1 MTMKTTKKPG
11 LLATLRT
18 AALAVSTMLF
28 VTALGVTVFG
38 DNLKALLGMS
48 ADSLSGDTTVERRT
62 TKSKYGSLE
71 KKTLAHFGG
80 GNDDYGY
87 GGRGVVAPPVT
98 LAPNPVTNAA
108 RDALS
113 TFGIDVDTASYT
125 WSRRAVLEYS
135 QVPTPADVRVEEWVN
150 AFDYGLKAPSVEPV
164 AISVEGAVSPFDE
177 SKTLVKVSL
186 KARAVEV
193 RQPAHL
199 VFLVDVSGSM
209 SGPDRLPLA
218 KRALNELVA
227 NLNAQDTVS
236 LVTYA
241 GQTDV
246 VLKPTSA
253 DRKSTIMSAIEQLGA
268 GGGTNMGS
276 GMELAYKLAVGQ
288 VSRGTTTRVI
298 VLTDGDTN
306 IGPNLSTEKMLAS
319 IHAYVEEGVTMTT
332 VGFGMGNY
340 RGQALEQLADKGN
353 GQALYIASERDI
365 RKVFGAQLT
374 STLEVVGKDV
384 KVQVAF
390 DPKVVSSYRLLG
402 YENRAIADEDFTN
415 DKVDAGEMGSGHT
428 VTALYE
434 VALTS
439 TRGAVGT
446 VSVRGKTPDSGK
458 VWEVSQTVERKAVE
472 HALNE
477 QGADFRF
484 AAAVALGA
492 DTARG
497 NANGSWSLSAIARLA
512 EEATEGREER
522 VEFVRLLRRL
532 EQLRTQP
539 VVRNTATSQY

>member
-1 MTMKTTKKPG
+1 MTMKSTKPG
-11 LLATLRT
+11 LISTLRT
-18 AALAVSTMLF
+18 ASLAVATVVLA
-28 VTALGVTVFG
+28 TAAVVTVFG
-38 DNLKALLGMS
+38 DQVKTLMGMS
-48 ADSLSGDTTVERRT
+48 ADSLAGDGLVERRT
-62 TKSKYGSLE
+62 TKSKYGGLE
-71 KKTLAHFGG
+71 RKTLASFGQQ
-80 GNDDYGY
+80 NSGY
-87 GGRGVVAPPVT
+87 GDGFSAPSTIT
-98 LAPNPVTNAA
+98 LAPNPVTSTA

-125 WSRRAVLEYS
+125 WSRRAVLEHA
-135 QVPTPADVRVEEWVN
+135 QVPTAADVRVEEWVN
-150 AFDYGLKAPSVEPV
+150 AFDYGLAAPSVEPV

-177 SKTLVKVSL
+177 AKTLVKVSL

-193 RQPAHL
+193 RQVAHL

-218 KRALNELVA
+218 QRALTELVA
-227 NLNAQDTVS
+227 NLNGDDTVS

-241 GQTDV
+241 GQTEV
-246 VLKPTSA
+246 VLPPTSA
-253 DRKSTIMSAIEQLGA
+253 AKKAFIRSAIERLGA

-288 VSRGTTTRVI
+288 VAKGTTTRVI

-306 IGPNLSTEKMLAS
+306 IGPNLSTEQMLSS
-319 IHAYVEEGVTMTT
+319 IHSYVEEGVTMTT

-353 GQALYIASERDI
+353 GQALYLASEGDI
-365 RKVFGAQLT
+365 RKVFGTQLT

-402 YENRAIADEDFTN
+402 YENRAVADEDFRN
-415 DKVDAGEMGSGHT
+415 DKVDAGEMGSGHM

-439 TRGAVGT
+439 ARGSLGS
-446 VSVRGKTPDSGK
+446 VSVRGTSPESGK
-458 VWEVSQTVERKAVE
+458 VWEVSQPVERKAVE
-472 HALNE
+472 HALSE

-484 AAAVALGA
+484 ATAVALGA

-497 NANGSWSLSAIARLA
+497 NAIGSWSLSAIARLA
-512 EEATEGREER
+512 EEAAEGREER
-522 VEFVRLLRRL
+522 VEFVRVLRRL
-532 EQLRTQP
+532 EQLRSMP
-539 VVRNTATSQY
+539 TATSQY